1 MSESVDGEVG
11 CEKLTSG
18 HNMALT
24 PYINTQHLQLPAQ
37 NQASQKSSMGGGT
50 SMEAPHTQTRG
61 AIDSGGC

>member
-1 MSESVDGEVG
+1 MSESVDGEEG

-24 PYINTQHLQLPAQ
+24 YINTQHLQLPAQ

-50 SMEAPHTQTRG
+50 SMEAPQHTHQR
-61 AIDSGGC
+61 SY